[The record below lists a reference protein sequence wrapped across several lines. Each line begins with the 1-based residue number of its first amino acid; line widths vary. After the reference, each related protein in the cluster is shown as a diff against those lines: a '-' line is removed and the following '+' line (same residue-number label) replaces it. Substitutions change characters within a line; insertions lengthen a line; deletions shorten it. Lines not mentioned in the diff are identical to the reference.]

1 MSCIVFI
8 GSLSEERLSIGA
20 VSRSLTIL
28 NGKDHW
34 ASLRWRRR
42 RHSIQVAAA
51 LGRVD
56 WHKVYLQHQHMGLLL
71 LFSFGNLFDDDS

>member
-28 NGKDHW
+28 NGKDHSAPW
-34 ASLRWRRR
+34 RWRRR
-42 RHSIQVAAA
+42 RRSIQVAVA
-51 LGRVD
+51 LGRVG
-56 WHKVYLQHQHMGLLL
+56 WYKVYLQHRHMELLR
-71 LFSFGNLFDDDS
+71 LFSFGNLFGDDS

>member
-28 NGKDHW
+28 NGKDH
-34 ASLRWRRR
+34 SLWRWRRR
-42 RHSIQVAAA
+42 RRLIQVVVA
-51 LGRVD
+51 LGRVG
-56 WHKVYLQHQHMGLLL
+56 WHKVYLQHQHMELLQ
-71 LFSFGNLFDDDS
+71 LFSFGNLSGDDS

>member
-8 GSLSEERLSIGA
+8 GSLFDERLSIGA

-28 NGKDHW
+28 NGKDHLAPW
-34 ASLRWRRR
+34 RWRRR
-42 RHSIQVAAA
+42 RRLIQAAVA

-56 WHKVYLQHQHMGLLL
+56 WYKVYLQHQHKELLL
-71 LFSFGNLFDDDS
+71 LFSFGNLFGDDS